1 MKLLHGKTDS
11 SVIQL
16 VRSVAVS
23 NAASVSFAKIH
34 YLVSRVIAATLGL
47 AHRPERR

>member
-1 MKLLHGKTDS
+1 MLMKLLHGKTDS

-34 YLVSRVIAATLGL
+34 YLVSTLGL